1 MKMRKNKI
9 NKTEIISIRCTE
21 KEKQNILHSAQK
33 FNLSLSA
40 YLLNRR
46 KSHLYS
52 TFLIKM
58 IDNIASNDNKLENN
72 INQIA
77 RNLNTN
83 NCIVDSHSF
92 QNILKSLH
100 ECAIKREQIG
110 KQIEKLI
117 KIISD
122 D

>member
-1 MKMRKNKI
+1 MRKNKI
-9 NKTEIISIRCTE
+9 NKTEVISIRCTE
-21 KEKQNILHSAQK
+21 KEKQNILHSAKK

-58 IDNIASNDNKLENN
+58 IDDVANNDNKLENN

-77 RNLNTN
+77 RSFNTK
-83 NCIVDSHSF
+83 
-92 QNILKSLH
+92 NIIIDNHLMLDLLDKLY
-100 ECAIKREQIG
+100 ECGKKRDQLMR
-110 KQIEKLI
+110 KLEKII
-117 KIISD
+117 KIISQD
-122 D
+122 